1 MGKGLEVPVPPPC
14 KPERVLSIPAVVV
27 VVVVAVVVV
36 AVVVVDTG
44 PDTIS
49 LLDPAMV
56 AAIVVAA
63 VAIDTEVRNIDAE
76 VMDVV
81 WVVADCGPN
90 GPVVAV
96 VAVDLDS
103 GNPSSPNGPVVLPAR
118 ASETLCTIAVAMS
131 GANRLRYW
139 TGSRSM

>member
-1 MGKGLEVPVPPPC
+1 MLGKGPEVPVPPPC

-36 AVVVVDTG
+36 TVVVVDTG

-49 LLDPAMV
+49 LLDPARV

-81 WVVADCGPN
+81 W
-90 GPVVAV
+90 VVAV

-118 ASETLCTIAVAMS
+118 ASETLCAIAVAMS

>member
-36 AVVVVDTG
+36 TVVVVG
-44 PDTIS
+44 AGSDTIS
-49 LLDPAMV
+49 LLDPAAV
-56 AAIVVAA
+56 AAIAVAA
-63 VAIDTEVRNIDAE
+63 VVIDTEVWNIDAE

-81 WVVADCGPN
+81 W
-90 GPVVAV
+90 VVAV

-118 ASETLCTIAVAMS
+118 ASETLCAIAVAMS

-139 TGSRSM
+139 TGSRYI

>member
-49 LLDPAMV
+49 LRDPAMV

-81 WVVADCGPN
+81 WVVA
-90 GPVVAV
+90 VVAV
-96 VAVDLDS
+96 VLDS

-118 ASETLCTIAVAMS
+118 ASETLCAIAVAMS

-139 TGSRSM
+139 TGSRYM

>member
-36 AVVVVDTG
+36 IVVVVDKG

-81 WVVADCGPN
+81 WVVA
-90 GPVVAV
+90 V

-103 GNPSSPNGPVVLPAR
+103 GNLSSPKGPVVLPAR

-139 TGSRSM
+139 TGSRYM